1 MNKINV
7 LYIWERS
14 YPHIIAIAITSIL
27 TFISFNP
34 IESKQIDSLVE
45 GIVTLDSIIIGF
57 MGAIIPVILS
67 MKNESKLVQYVFN
80 RDKEGLFKKYIS
92 ETIGYGLLDACV
104 SLSIYTRDVIENKY
118 ILKIL
123 SFLFIYL
130 LLLFLLATYRG
141 MSCMLKLIFS
151 NDKNIQEEVSGA
163 LNDSDKSSLWK
174 QKGK

>member
-1 MNKINV
+1 MNKTRF
-7 LYIWERS
+7 LYAWERS
-14 YPHIIAIAITSIL
+14 YPHIIAMVITITL
-27 TFISFNP
+27 TGISFNP
-34 IESKQIDSLVE
+34 IKSKQIDSLVE

-57 MGAIIPVILS
+57 IGAVIPVILS
-67 MKNESKLVQYVFN
+67 MKNESKLVQYVFD

-92 ETIGYGLLDACV
+92 ETIGYGLIDACI
-104 SLSIYTRDVIENKY
+104 SLSIYTRDVIANKC

-123 SFLFIYL
+123 NFLFIYL

-151 NDKNIQEEVSGA
+151 NDKNIHEDVPGA
-163 LNDSDKSSLWK
+163 LNDSDKSSLWE

>member
-1 MNKINV
+1 MNKTKF
-7 LYIWERS
+7 LYTWERS
-14 YPHIIAIAITSIL
+14 YPHIIAMVITITL
-27 TFISFNP
+27 TCISFNP
-34 IESKQIDSLVE
+34 IESKQVDSLIE

-57 MGAIIPVILS
+57 IGAVIPVILS
-67 MKNESKLVQYVFN
+67 MKNESKLVQYVFD

-92 ETIGYGLLDACV
+92 ETIGYGLIDACI
-104 SLSIYTRDVIENKY
+104 SLSIYTRDVIANKY

-123 SFLFIYL
+123 NFLFIYL

>member
-27 TFISFNP
+27 MFISFNP

-163 LNDSDKSSLWK
+163 LNDSDKSSLWE

>member
-1 MNKINV
+1 MNKTRF
-7 LYIWERS
+7 LYAWERS
-14 YPHIIAIAITSIL
+14 YPHIIAMVITITL
-27 TFISFNP
+27 TCISFNP
-34 IESKQIDSLVE
+34 IKSKQIDSLVE

-57 MGAIIPVILS
+57 IGAVIPVILS
-67 MKNESKLVQYVFN
+67 MKNESKLVQYVFD

-92 ETIGYGLLDACV
+92 ETIGYGLIDACI
-104 SLSIYTRDVIENKY
+104 SLSIYTRDVIANKC

-123 SFLFIYL
+123 DFLFIYL

-151 NDKNIQEEVSGA
+151 NDKNIHEEVSGA